1 MKEERSYAYN
11 LEDVMQE
18 KFDYGWDQE
27 QLWELAKNK
36 KVREYKIK
44 DIKHWVY
51 SPCWNKGE
59 CFLSI
64 YQVLQ
69 QPKKFPEH
77 MKRIKKADLKYP
89 LIVIPDKYDKYGGIL
104 DGNHR
109 FGKIILENKREVK
122 FVYFTRKE
130 LEKIKINLKN

>member
-11 LEDVMQE
+11 LEDIMQE

-51 SPCWNKGE
+51 APCWSKGE

-89 LIVIPDKYDKYGGIL
+89 LIVIPNKYDKYGAIL

-109 FGKIILENKREVK
+109 FGKMILENKREVK

-130 LEKIKINLKN
+130 LEEIKINLKN

>member
-1 MKEERSYAYN
+1 MFSLNISGATTAE
-11 LEDVMQE
+11 
-18 KFDYGWDQE
+18 
-27 QLWELAKNK
+27 
-36 KVREYKIK
+36 
-44 DIKHWVY
+44 
-51 SPCWNKGE
+51 
-59 CFLSI
+59 
-64 YQVLQ
+64 
-69 QPKKFPEH
+69 KFPEH